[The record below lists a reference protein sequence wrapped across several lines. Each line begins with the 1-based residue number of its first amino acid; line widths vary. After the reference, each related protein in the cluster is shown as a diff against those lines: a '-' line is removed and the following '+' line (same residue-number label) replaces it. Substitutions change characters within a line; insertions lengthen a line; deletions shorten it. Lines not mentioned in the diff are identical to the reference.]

1 MPITIP
7 DSVFDKYFDVVD
19 STFNIFGV
27 TCQLV
32 YVETVEEISNTF
44 NNIPDNR
51 SVNAHRRSQP
61 TREHSLSGRQHQ
73 GKLPLNVTI

>member
-32 YVETVEEISNTF
+32 YIEKVEEISSVYD
-44 NNIPDNR
+44 NIPDNR

-61 TREHSLSGRQHQ
+61 LYTRQDKVCLLYTSPSPRD
-73 GKLPLNVTI
+73 